1 MSSKIRIVVAT
12 IAFGMGV
19 DKSNIRNIVNWDLPS
34 TVEEYSQ
41 QIGRAGRDG
50 LPSTCIVYICPDDF
64 YIRENFAR
72 GDLPSRQCVRS
83 ALEEIF
89 KSQRS
94 HEFDG
99 DVIKLGHSELSRN
112 HDIRP
117 TTLSVLFATLE
128 LRFGLLRAIT
138 PEYTSWK
145 FRDMGTY
152 LPIASKDRSAAATA
166 IFKNA
171 KKKSTLYHFEPK
183 DAMAGSHI
191 LRSDLMNKI
200 NEWSNRGM
208 IDVQGSGVMNR
219 YRILDELP
227 VEASELDAL
236 TDDLYVD
243 MQAREKDALGRM
255 QQVADLVTGDQCF
268 AFALAKHFGMGLPT
282 GKDNCGHCTFCI
294 TKKAV
299 ILPHKAIPPVDFAG
313 IKKVLEA
320 CEVRDDP
327 RFLARVA
334 FGIKSPRVTALKL
347 GNSSVFGSL
356 IEQPFDVSSSIF
368 CFFSIGGRTLTGV
381 VTFERVRKCMQ
392 IGPVWP
398 VGDDQCT
405 GPGNSNKIEKRFFLL
420 FSKFQRWQRQRKHI
434 SRRIS
439 KFARIVSQ
447 FTGVLEGQLRYVVR

>member
-1 MSSKIRIVVAT
+1 MNTQVKTNIQNLFMSSKIRIVVAT

-72 GDLPSRQCVRS
+72 GDLPSQQAVRS

-89 KSQRS
+89 TSQRS

-152 LPIASKDRSAAATA
+152 VPIASKDRSAAATA

-183 DAMAGSHI
+183 DAMTGSHI

-320 CEVRDDP
+320 CDVRDDP

-347 GNSSVFGSL
+347 GNSAVFGSL
-356 IEQPFDVSSSIF
+356 IEQPFDVSPSMFS
-368 CFFSIGGRTLTGV
+368 FFSSGGRMLIVV
-381 VTFERVRKCMQ
+381 VTFERVRK
-392 IGPVWP
+392 
-398 VGDDQCT
+398 
-405 GPGNSNKIEKRFFLL
+405 RL
-420 FSKFQRWQRQRKHI
+420 
-434 SRRIS
+434 
-439 KFARIVSQ
+439 
-447 FTGVLEGQLRYVVR
+447 